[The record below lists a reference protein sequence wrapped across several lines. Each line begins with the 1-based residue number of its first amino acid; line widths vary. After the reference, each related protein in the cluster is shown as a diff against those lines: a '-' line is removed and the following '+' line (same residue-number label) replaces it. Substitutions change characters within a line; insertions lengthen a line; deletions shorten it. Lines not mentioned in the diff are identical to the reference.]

1 MFSHDKLEPQENLYY
16 YYYDTLT
23 SNEFFWASV
32 CALVYYALILMF
44 GLRKTSTILIDD
56 GKNYYSSMNKSMY
69 LFLLTLHVYSMLS
82 SIDLMIDTT
91 CKWGTI

>member
-1 MFSHDKLEPQENLYY
+1 MFSHDKLEPQENLYYY

-56 GKNYYSSMNKSMY
+56 GKNESTLLFIYEQIDVFIFTHSSCVFNVV
-69 LFLLTLHVYSMLS
+69 VYRFNDWYHL
-82 SIDLMIDTT
+82 
-91 CKWGTI
+91 